1 MEKKL
6 GESINAQ
13 CGLIGMVTEPD
24 RSRSHGKPA
33 GLNAG
38 LPQHDAVRGVELA
51 GQTGCRNGIQHAFRC
66 QPCSPQSLGRAYYEF
81 PAFHLVL
88 LMTEGLCILDAANS
102 GPVGQD
108 LTSISQGT
116 DRLHGLQTHSW
127 SARRQVPNTQRQLR
141 TEICSFT
148 SALPSAYAGLQW

>member
-6 GESINAQ
+6 SESINAQ
-13 CGLIGMVTEPD
+13 RALIGMMPKPD
-24 RSRSHGKPA
+24 CSGSHGEPA

-38 LPQHDAVRGVELA
+38 LPQHHAVRGAELA

-66 QPCSPQSLGRAYYEF
+66 QPYSSQALGRAHYEF

-141 TEICSFT
+141 TEN
-148 SALPSAYAGLQW
+148 